1 MLPIPNGMER
11 GLKYLFTEADS
22 STVEIGVTTMKID
35 ANGPIANQIQTERNP
50 SQKPDGIASTGS
62 SEASDRTTL
71 NSTGNSVQLLTNQA
85 LQSPEV
91 RQDKVDAIRQSVSS
105 GQYKVD
111 PGKIAD
117 AMIAGEDK

>member
-35 ANGPIANQIQTERNP
+35 ANGPITNQIQTERNP